1 MVTIDEGTLA
11 ELKRL
16 AKVVAYAAVQD
27 KPEGEQARFLD
38 SVGYTSPEIAEM
50 LGVTPGYART
60 LISRA
65 RKAKKKRAKPAP
77 PPG

>member
-1 MVTIDEGTLA
+1 MPTDEATLA

-16 AKVVAYAAVQD
+16 AKVVAYAAVRD

-38 SVGYTSPEIAEM
+38 IVGYTSPEIAEM
-50 LGVTPGYART
+50 LGVTASYART

-65 RKAKKKRAKPAP
+65 KRSKKKRSKPP
-77 PPG
+77 SPPG